1 MKIKKFIMEEKIS
14 ILVSIA
20 VFGVVNIYLAMEY
33 SFRALIGDILYL
45 DLILLILYTIAFLA
59 KFKGWQE
66 RYSAL
71 YESVIKQEEIT
82 AEEIRSKYMSEEI
95 MSYMAAK
102 SEQKLSHIMKMYEG
116 RLRDVEEYIS
126 KWVHEIKLPISAL
139 TIILER
145 IEDEKLESSIKN
157 ETEKINFLVNSVM
170 YGSRAT
176 AASENIFILEER
188 LDLIVK
194 SAVKNH
200 MFFLI
205 KNNIEISL
213 ENLNFLVYTDKKW
226 MIYILD
232 QIINNA
238 IKYAKPNAKIC
249 FYAEKHKQEIILYV
263 KDNGIGIAP
272 EDRERIFQKGFT
284 GSNGRNTVYKSTGMG
299 LYFSKKICEKLG
311 HQIVVESVKDQYTM
325 FQIHF
330 KRISD
335 YLNVSKM

>member
-1 MKIKKFIMEEKIS
+1 MNIKKFITEEKIN
-14 ILVSIA
+14 ILTGIA
-20 VFGVVNIYLAMEY
+20 VFVVLNIYLATEY
-33 SFRALIGDILYL
+33 SFRELIGDIVYL
-45 DLILLILYTIAFLA
+45 NLIILIIYIIAFLV
-59 KFKGWQE
+59 KFKRWKN
-66 RYSAL
+66 RYLEL
-71 YESVIKQEEIT
+71 YECVVKKEEIT
-82 AEEIRSKYMSEEI
+82 GEEIRPNYLPEEI
-95 MSYMAAK
+95 MYYMADQN
-102 SEQKLSHIMKMYEG
+102 EQKLSQIMKVYEG

-145 IEDEKLESSIKN
+145 IEDEEMSSSIKN

-176 AASENIFILEER
+176 AASENIFILEEK
-188 LDLIVK
+188 LDSIVK

-205 KNNIEISL
+205 KNNIEVSL

-226 MIYILD
+226 LIYILD

-238 IKYAKPNAKIC
+238 IKYAKQNAKIC
-249 FYAEKHKQEIILYV
+249 FYAEKHKREIILYV

-311 HQIVVESVKDQYTM
+311 HQFDVESEKEQYTM

-330 KRISD
+330 NRISD
-335 YLNVSKM
+335 YLNIAKM